1 MPDLYET
8 GVPLRSEHQRDL
20 LRRLAAG
27 ETASET
33 SDWPNIIEEIE
44 SVGSEQRLAVEPL
57 LLQALLRMLK
67 AEAWPQSTA
76 VPHWQAEAILFRG
89 QAQRRFTPSMRGR
102 IDLAKIHRKASRA
115 VPKTI
120 DGQSPLPVPLTC
132 QCTLDGLL
140 AED

>member
-57 LLQALLRMLK
+57 LLQALLPGESHFGF
-67 AEAWPQSTA
+67 A
-76 VPHWQAEAILFRG
+76 
-89 QAQRRFTPSMRGR
+89 
-102 IDLAKIHRKASRA
+102 
-115 VPKTI
+115 
-120 DGQSPLPVPLTC
+120 
-132 QCTLDGLL
+132 
-140 AED
+140 